1 MCIHF
6 LFDMQFQ
13 LDVIMIQI
21 KGNPILYIYW
31 NRIVYPEHNGKGGLN
46 MEVTV
51 NFKNIKSSDKLKD
64 YIEKKLNRV
73 DKLFDKPTEARVVFS
88 KEKEI
93 RIVDINLIGS
103 KLNIHVKETGKNMR
117 PTIDLAV
124 DKLKSQLKKLR
135 EKIYDHRTQRKPR
148 EEVVE
153 NEIVEE

>member
-1 MCIHF
+1 
-6 LFDMQFQ
+6 
-13 LDVIMIQI
+13 
-21 KGNPILYIYW
+21 
-31 NRIVYPEHNGKGGLN
+31 

-103 KLNIHVKETGKNMR
+103 KLNIHVKETGENMR